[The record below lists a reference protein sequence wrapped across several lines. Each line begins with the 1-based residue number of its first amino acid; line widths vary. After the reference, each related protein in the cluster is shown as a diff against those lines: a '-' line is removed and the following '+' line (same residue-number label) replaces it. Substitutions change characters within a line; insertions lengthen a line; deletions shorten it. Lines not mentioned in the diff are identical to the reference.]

1 MAQDTGMS
9 KKIRAYGRTPNE
21 NGNQPF
27 AGIIDAR
34 AVSELTR
41 RAFEYR
47 CLNAKCKCLH
57 HWRRAVNGARPSYE
71 ANPPAYKR
79 VNRTATFV
87 KNRSSSHI
95 PGCPYDY
102 SRLAR
107 DYKNVRH
114 VDGQLYLRVGFEL
127 GTDTDIDPD
136 IPYAGLSRRYGR
148 TAAQGY
154 FRGFKNLQTI
164 SDFLEETFGSLSDP
178 GVEDIILVTPKN
190 EHIAFSQTVISERQP
205 GRLLENS
212 AGYARFVMAMVK
224 PDHPLDI
231 PHATSETIACEAV
244 PNHHPSGPE
253 YIRPVIAFNKKDTSS
268 PIMVAEM
275 IEQNRPALLAG
286 YALPTP
292 KDSGSGTQDV
302 VIHLSEPDHIAALK
316 PGNWHPR
323 YAPVE
328 GFDFNVPELGPA
340 NPS

>member
-1 MAQDTGMS
+1 MS
-9 KKIRAYGRTPNE
+9 KKIRAYSLTPDE
-21 NGNQPF
+21 NGNQRL

-57 HWRRAVNGARPSYE
+57 HWRRAVKGARPSYE

-79 VNRTATFV
+79 VDRDATFV

-114 VDGQLYLRVGFEL
+114 VDGQLYLRIGFEL

-164 SDFLEETFGSLSDP
+164 TNFLEETFGSLSDP
-178 GVEDIILVTPKN
+178 GIHDVVLVTPKN
-190 EHIAFSQTVISERQP
+190 EHIALGQSMISERQS
-205 GRLLENS
+205 GRLLENTT
-212 AGYARFVMAMVK
+212 GYARFVMAKVK
-224 PDHPLDI
+224 PDHNLDI
-231 PHATSETIACEAV
+231 PYSTSGAIACEAV
-244 PNHHPSGPE
+244 PNHYPTGPE
-253 YIRPVIAFNKKDTSS
+253 FIRPVIVFAKNDTIS
-268 PIMVAEM
+268 PILINEM
-275 IEQNRPALLAG
+275 IEQNRATLVTG
-286 YALPTP
+286 NALPTP
-292 KDSGSGTQDV
+292 KGNGGDTQDV
-302 VIHLSEPDHIAALK
+302 IIYLRSADKIAGLK
-316 PGNWHPR
+316 PGHWQPR
-323 YAPVE
+323 QAPVE
-328 GFDFNVPELGPA
+328 GFDFNVPELGKT
-340 NPS
+340 